1 MAHRRERFA
10 STLRNVVA
18 KLMQTELSDPRIRG
32 LVSVSRVVVSPD
44 LRLAKIYISV
54 LGSKGEQR
62 SSLTG
67 LRHSAGHLQ
76 SLLKK
81 HLEFRVCPKLDFRLD
96 DELKESMATMALIDE
111 LSLELAAKDAE
122 AAKSGEANDSQNEAA
137 GDDPAEK
144 KKEAE

>member
-1 MAHRRERFA
+1 MSHRRERFA
-10 STLRNVVA
+10 STLRQVVA
-18 KLMQTELSDPRIRG
+18 NLIQTDLNDPRIRG

-44 LRLAKIYISV
+44 LHLAKVYVSV
-54 LGSKGEQR
+54 MGTKGEQQ

-76 SLLKK
+76 SLLRD

-96 DELKESMATMALIDE
+96 DELKESMETMALIDE

-122 AAKSGEANDSQNEAA
+122 DASEASAQQNEESPN
-137 GDDPAEK
+137 DTSDK
-144 KKEAE
+144 TNEAE